1 MNAESFA
8 AVLKEYA
15 HLYQLPMEEL
25 RTMVMQYPYCHN
37 LQVLLQEKA
46 ELDQHPDREKT
57 LAKAATYAIDRK
69 QLFKRLKLMREKRA
83 EPKAEAYHLG
93 EDFLELKDLTA
104 VQADLEKIALGTYE
118 DPSTSQTMAIE
129 PEPPSSD
136 IPVASEPSLNSSWNG
151 SWEGASGDDLDED
164 LSLQI
169 DSLDFTLNP
178 ISNPTPSAPADT
190 SVDID
195 TSLDDNSDLPS
206 TAPTPD
212 PELPTPPHPH
222 THTLSSPTPDPGP
235 ITPTPSHPH
244 PNPIFPT
251 PKKSFNSWSKSA
263 QNAYLQSSIQQLLQD
278 EHHDS
283 KKNKH
288 LDSVDSKNEVNKKAW
303 KSIVDGDSMA
313 SETWAQLLVAQKQY
327 HKAIE
332 VYERLMLLIPEKS
345 YFFAAQIESIKNS
358 LS

>member
-8 AVLKEYA
+8 NLLKEYA

-46 ELDQHPDREKT
+46 ELDQHPDREKN

-69 QLFKRLKLMREKRA
+69 QLYKRLKLMREKKA
-83 EPKAEAYHLG
+83 EPKAEASYHLG
-93 EDFLELKDLTA
+93 EDFLELKDLTS

-118 DPSTSQTMAIE
+118 DPSTTQTMAIE
-129 PEPPSSD
+129 PEPPSSVD
-136 IPVASEPSLNSSWNG
+136 SPANTEPGLNSSWNG
-151 SWEGASGDDLDED
+151 SWDGANDDLDED
-164 LSLQI
+164 ISLET

-178 ISNPTPSAPADT
+178 ISNPIPNVTADIAVETEVPVDDASDSSILPPA
-190 SVDID
+190 
-195 TSLDDNSDLPS
+195 SDSEPL
-206 TAPTPD
+206 
-212 PELPTPPHPH
+212 
-222 THTLSSPTPDPGP
+222 
-235 ITPTPSHPH
+235 TPTPSHPH
-244 PNPIFPT
+244 PVIPT
-251 PKKSFNSWSKSA
+251 PKKSFSSWSKAA
-263 QNAYLQSSIQQLLQD
+263 QSAYLQSSIQQLLQE
-278 EHHDS
+278 EHLDPR
-283 KKNKH
+283 KNKH
-288 LDSVDSKNEVNKKAW
+288 IDSVDSKNEVNKKAW
-303 KSIVDGDSMA
+303 KSIVDGDSIA

-345 YFFAAQIESIKNS
+345 SFFAAQIELIKNS

>member
-129 PEPPSSD
+129 PEPPSSE
-136 IPVASEPSLNSSWNG
+136 IPTASEPSLNSSWNG
-151 SWEGASGDDLDED
+151 SWDGANDDLDED
-164 LSLQI
+164 ISLQI
-169 DSLDFTLNP
+169 DSLDFTLKP
-178 ISNPTPSAPADT
+178 ISNPTPSTPSDS

-195 TSLDDNSDLPS
+195 TPLNDNSDIPS
-206 TAPTPD
+206 SSPTPD
-212 PELPTPPHPH
+212 PGQPTPPHPH
-222 THTLSSPTPDPGP
+222 TL
-235 ITPTPSHPH
+235 TPTPTPT
-244 PNPIFPT
+244 PILTHTHSSPT
-251 PKKSFNSWSKSA
+251 PKKSFSSWSKSA
-263 QNAYLQSSIQQLLQD
+263 QSAYLQSSIQQLLQE
-278 EHHDS
+278 EHLDS

-345 YFFAAQIESIKNS
+345 SFFAAQIESIKNS

>member
-8 AVLKEYA
+8 NLLKEYA

-46 ELDQHPDREKT
+46 ELDQHPDREKN
-57 LAKAATYAIDRK
+57 LARAATYAIDRK
-69 QLFKRLKLMREKRA
+69 QLYKRLKLMREKKA
-83 EPKAEAYHLG
+83 EPKAEASYHLG
-93 EDFLELKDLTA
+93 EDFLELKDLTS

-118 DPSTSQTMAIE
+118 DPSITQTMAIE
-129 PEPPSSD
+129 PEPPSSID
-136 IPVASEPSLNSSWNG
+136 GTASTEPGLNSSWNG
-151 SWEGASGDDLDED
+151 SWDGANDDLDED
-164 LSLQI
+164 ISLET

-178 ISNPTPSAPADT
+178 ISNPVPNVASDIVVETEPPLDDVSDSSTPSP
-190 SVDID
+190 
-195 TSLDDNSDLPS
+195 SLDAEPD
-206 TAPTPD
+206 TPK
-212 PELPTPPHPH
+212 
-222 THTLSSPTPDPGP
+222 
-235 ITPTPSHPH
+235 PSHPN
-244 PNPIFPT
+244 PNPVIPT
-251 PKKSFNSWSKSA
+251 PKKSFSSWSKAA
-263 QNAYLQSSIQQLLQD
+263 QSAYLQSSIQQLLQE
-278 EHHDS
+278 EHLDP

-288 LDSVDSKNEVNKKAW
+288 IDSVDSKNEVNKKAW

-345 YFFAAQIESIKNS
+345 SFFAAQIESIKNS